1 MNELENL
8 KMELDEITFKISEA
22 ESKEDRIFLEDTYS
36 IRIEQ
41 IVSRIEIINQ
51 NLE

>member
-22 ESKEDRIFLEDTYS
+22 ESKE
-36 IRIEQ
+36 IEFF
-41 IVSRIEIINQ
+41 
-51 NLE
+51 